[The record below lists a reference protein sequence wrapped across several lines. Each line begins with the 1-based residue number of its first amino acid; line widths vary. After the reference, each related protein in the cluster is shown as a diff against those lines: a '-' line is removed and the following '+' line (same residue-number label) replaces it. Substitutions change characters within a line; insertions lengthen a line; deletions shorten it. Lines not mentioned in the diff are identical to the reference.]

1 MALLVS
7 AHGPVVL
14 PGASMWSATLR
25 RFRRHRMAVAG
36 LATLAIIAL
45 AAVLGPFAVPRHIAY
60 RPRPDRLF
68 TPPGEGH
75 PLGTDE
81 VGRDILARLVYGA
94 RISLTV
100 GTSAMVVAI
109 GLGTVLGAAA
119 GFYRGVA
126 DALLMR
132 LSEIL
137 LSIPRLFL
145 LIVLTA
151 FFGPSIRTLIGVIGA
166 LSWMESFRVIR
177 ASFLSLREREF
188 VQAARAVGCTDAA
201 IIWRHILPNTLA
213 PIVVGATLGVGNA
226 LLTEATVSYLG
237 LGVQPPDPSWGNM
250 LYNAQKYL
258 LQAPYAAV
266 FPGVLILITVLS
278 VNFLGDGLRDALDPR
293 MRTP

>member
-1 MALLVS
+1 MKLSVPART
-7 AHGPVVL
+7 AAVL
-14 PGASMWSATLR
+14 PAPSARSATLR
-25 RFRRHRMAVAG
+25 RFLRHKMAVAG
-36 LATLAIIAL
+36 LGALVIIAL
-45 AAVLGPFAVPRHIAY
+45 VAVAAPFAVPRDTAY

-68 TPPGEGH
+68 TPPGKGH

-81 VGRDILARLVYGA
+81 VGRDLLARLIYGA

-100 GTSAMVVAI
+100 GTSAMVVAM
-109 GLGTVLGAAA
+109 GLGTVLGAVA

-126 DALLMR
+126 DAALMR

-145 LIVLTA
+145 LIVLAA
-151 FFGPSIRTLIGVIGA
+151 FFGPSVRTLIGVIGG

-177 ASFLSLREREF
+177 SSFLSLREREF
-188 VQAARAVGCTDAA
+188 VQAARAVGGTDAV

-266 FPGVLILITVLS
+266 FPGLLILITVLS

-293 MRTP
+293 MKAP